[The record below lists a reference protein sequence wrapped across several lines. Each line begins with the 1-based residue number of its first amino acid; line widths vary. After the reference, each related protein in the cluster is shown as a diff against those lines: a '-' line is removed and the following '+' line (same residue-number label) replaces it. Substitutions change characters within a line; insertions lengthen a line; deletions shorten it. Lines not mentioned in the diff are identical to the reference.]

1 MPEYFHATIN
11 SHNPG
16 DVICVPPRET
26 SNAYQH
32 AISQGKQWVET
43 ELEAAR
49 NGIAANRQFA
59 VYASDSPENAALF
72 ASAQNSNTVIHVY
85 EVSLDTVNASPM
97 AVIGHI
103 GTKSPAYPQL
113 VDLINEY
120 WAPQTS
126 WNFLEYPANQL
137 TVIKEI
143 PLPDSIALST
153 AHCAY
158 GTDCQLAQQMWP

>member
-11 SHNPG
+11 IHNPG
-16 DVICVPPRET
+16 DMICVPSGAT
-26 SNAYQH
+26 SNAYHH

-49 NGIAANRQFA
+49 SGRATNRQIA
-59 VYASDSPENAALF
+59 VYASDTPENAALF
-72 ASAQNSNTVIHVY
+72 AIPQNPGKVIHVY
-85 EVSLDTVNASPM
+85 EVSPDTINASPM

-113 VDLINEY
+113 ATLVDEY
-120 WAPQTS
+120 WTPQNN

-137 TVIKEI
+137 AVIKEI
-143 PLPDSIALST
+143 PLPDSMALSS
-153 AHCAY
+153 AHFAY